1 MPSSSSSPSSHPD
14 SVADDTSR
22 DDAASRLVV
31 DGCTHEGNQDWT
43 AAVAAYQGAVDLQPQ
58 HSEVCYFAHNNLGYS
73 LLQLGRFDEAAT
85 HCEAAIFVN
94 PDRHNAHKNLGL
106 ARQGQG
112 RWLEA
117 AQSLIEAARRCPQD
131 RRAWLHLQ
139 KLLENHPDLPNQSES
154 LAAAITDVQGHY
166 AAYGSPPRL
175 N

>member
-1 MPSSSSSPSSHPD
+1 MNSSPSSPSSHPNP
-14 SVADDTSR
+14 VTDDTSR
-22 DDAASRLVV
+22 DEAAGRLVA
-31 DGCTHEGNQDWT
+31 DGCAHEGNQDWT

-58 HSEVCYFAHNNLGYS
+58 HPEVRYFAHNNLGYS

-117 AQSLIEAARRCPQD
+117 AHSLIEAARRCPQD

-139 KLLENHPDLPNQSES
+139 KLLKNQPGLPNQSES
-154 LAAAITDVQGHY
+154 LAAAIAEMQGHD
-166 AAYGSPPRL
+166 APNGSPPRL